1 MVVSYSLSRIHLSIL
16 WKTCI
21 GRVTSGS
28 ANAQT
33 STWRFSKSRW
43 ISTNS
48 KSFLSVNLSGPSFSK
63 RSNSKPM
70 TFWGYGF
77 VPVSPYFLCS
87 GLSWFSSLDL
97 ADLAFCSCPWIF
109 RLTPSL
115 SSKISKL
122 ILHMYSTAT
131 STNCF
136 HNVIFGCRSTFTS
149 NDLNGRNT
157 ATPATRCSAGSGQPG
172 LKTSGGC
179 TTLWARS
186 GRNSLTCGKGL
197 DGYNFCFITS
207 SYRVACRT
215 SLSACIIRM
224 CKSTICSI
232 FALPCAAECLTILGP
247 EIHRMICLLCS
258 CEACVIWEVRNLE
271 GISSLVHFAVEE
283 GALEPIVVFLVSARS
298 RLKRG
303 DKFVHIDA
311 WQTDAHP
318 RVVQTLDSQFWID
331 GQAELVL
338 GPQRILE
345 SMCIQTC
352 MLPYLYTDWLVS
364 PNRKWSNIGFGV
376 PQFLETRN
384 CCLSFPLLFL
394 LHPPFCAGKML
405 WFDGSISYSIGSA
418 ANIPKSKP
426 PPTPCEADARVSG
439 CRRGLAGLAATV
451 CQSSAIAG
459 WKGKVSCCWYL
470 WDPMELSADSM
481 VNCDSRWLHAAGE
494 SEEVRILTMKRVSPL

>member
-1 MVVSYSLSRIHLSIL
+1 MQWSELILKLGPGRSGILLLPLDFQTHSIALLQDLQVNFAHVLNCHVHKLLPQRHLRVPKHFHFEWPQWQEHCHSCHSLLGWIWAAGPQDFRWLHNTLGQIWKKLPHLRQRLGWIQL
-16 WKTCI
+16 LLHHLFI
-21 GRVTSGS
+21 SG
-28 ANAQT
+28 
-33 STWRFSKSRW
+33 
-43 ISTNS
+43 
-48 KSFLSVNLSGPSFSK
+48 
-63 RSNSKPM
+63 
-70 TFWGYGF
+70 
-77 VPVSPYFLCS
+77 
-87 GLSWFSSLDL
+87 GLSYF
-97 ADLAFCSCPWIF
+97 
-109 RLTPSL
+109 
-115 SSKISKL
+115 
-122 ILHMYSTAT
+122 
-131 STNCF
+131 
-136 HNVIFGCRSTFTS
+136 
-149 NDLNGRNT
+149 
-157 ATPATRCSAGSGQPG
+157 
-172 LKTSGGC
+172 
-179 TTLWARS
+179 
-186 GRNSLTCGKGL
+186 
-197 DGYNFCFITS
+197 
-207 SYRVACRT
+207 
-215 SLSACIIRM
+215 IIRM

-345 SMCIQTC
+345 SRCIQTC